1 MSERSGIHITGKD
14 SGWPVG
20 GDAEP
25 EPKKDG
31 SGVDDLPKV
40 QSVAGG
46 VVNAAEEEQRV
57 EDTGGDAGT
66 SFTLTFKGQTTAALN
81 KDTATH
87 AQVQTA
93 LEALSNI
100 APGDIEVTGD
110 AGGPW
115 TIRFLEDG
123 TYGDEDVPAIT
134 GTAVNVN
141 EVQTVTIEG
150 SPAGGTF
157 KLGFEGEETGTIA
170 FNPEASAVQT
180 ALRALAKI
188 GSTGVTVTGSKSG
201 PFTVTFAGG
210 LAGKNVA
217 QLTANNAGLT
227 GGTSPKA
234 VVTTGTPG
242 KTGPTIVVE
251 TVVGG

>member
-1 MSERSGIHITGKD
+1 MSERSGIHTTGAD

-25 EPKKDG
+25 DPKKDG

-40 QSVAGG
+40 TAVEDGK
-46 VVNAAEEEQRV
+46 VVAAEEEQTV
-57 EDTGGDAGT
+57 TDTGGDAGT
-66 SFTLTFKGQTTAALN
+66 SFTLTFKGQTTGALN

-87 AQVQTA
+87 TQVQTA

-100 APGDIEVTGD
+100 VPGDVEVTGD

-115 TIRFLEDG
+115 DIRFLEDG
-123 TYGDEDVPAIT
+123 AYGEEDLAAIT

-141 EVQTVTIEG
+141 EVQTITIEG

-157 KLGFEGEETGTIA
+157 KLAFEGEETGTIP
-170 FNPEASAVQT
+170 FNPEAAQVQT
-180 ALRALAKI
+180 ALRALAKV

-201 PFTVTFAGG
+201 PFTVTYGGG

-217 QLTANNAGLT
+217 QLTAVNAGLT

-242 KTGPTIVVE
+242 KTGPTVTVE
-251 TVVGG
+251 TVVDG